1 MEELVEEF
9 LKEKV
14 VFKNN
19 PYSELDI
26 KETT

>member
-14 VFKNN
+14 VFKKN